1 MRTSLAGS
9 LAAGI
14 CLAAL
19 ALPARAQNAIRW
31 ASSFD
36 AALAQARSS
45 HKLVMA
51 DFYTDW

>member
-1 MRTSLAGS
+1 MRASLLSS

-14 CLAAL
+14 GIAAM
-19 ALPARAQNAIRW
+19 AMPAQAQDHIQW

-36 AALAQARSS
+36 AALAQAKAS

>member
-1 MRTSLAGS
+1 MRASFFGS

-14 CLAAL
+14 GIAAL
-19 ALPARAQNAIRW
+19 TMPAHAQDHIQW
-31 ASSFD
+31 AASFD
-36 AALAQARSS
+36 AALAKAKST

>member
-1 MRTSLAGS
+1 MRASLLGS
-9 LAAGI
+9 LAVGI
-14 CLAAL
+14 GIAAL
-19 ALPARAQNAIRW
+19 AMPARAEDHIAW

-36 AALAQARSS
+36 AALAQAKAT